1 MDSSGGIALREFS
14 RRFGREDLHLLGHYL
29 RERRTSAG
37 MTLQKLSG
45 ECGVSIAAIRSLET
59 GASNPSLPTVIQVL
73 EALGTTID
81 QALSAVRASRGRVV
95 VIRGFGHSGEGT
107 KQISDGMAEAIL
119 VGETHV
125 LPVAAAAG
133 ALPEAMQRHA
143 SLCLVVD
150 GALLVSTAKGEQVRL
165 GPGDIYHAEPQA
177 VRGWDNG
184 GAGPVRLICVAD
196 TRVTRSQDGKEATA

>member
-1 MDSSGGIALREFS
+1 MKSSGGTALREFS
-14 RRFGREDLHLLGHYL
+14 RRFGRDDLHLLGHYV

-95 VIRGFGHSGEGT
+95 VTRGFGQSAGGM
-107 KQISDGMAEAIL
+107 KQISEGMAEAIL

-125 LPVAAAAG
+125 LPVKTAG
-133 ALPEAMQRHA
+133 PLPEAMQRHA

-150 GALLVSTAKGEQVRL
+150 GALLVSTAKGERVRL

-184 GAGPVRLICVAD
+184 GPGPVRLICVAD
-196 TRVTRSQDGKEATA
+196 TRTASSQEGKEATA